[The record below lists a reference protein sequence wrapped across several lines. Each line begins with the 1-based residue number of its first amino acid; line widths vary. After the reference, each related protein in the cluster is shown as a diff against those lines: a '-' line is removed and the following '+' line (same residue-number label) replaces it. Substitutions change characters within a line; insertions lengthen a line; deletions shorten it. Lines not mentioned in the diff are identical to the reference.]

1 LSGARDARGSRH
13 PHERVSLVRAG
24 GAVYDSLA
32 AWIVRS
38 PPSAPQVADVFSLL
52 GVLGITLILFV
63 LVAVTAG
70 FVLGE

>member
-1 LSGARDARGSRH
+1 LSGARDARGSRR

-24 GAVYDSLA
+24 GAVYDSPA
-32 AWIVRS
+32 VRIVRTHT
-38 PPSAPQVADVFSLL
+38 PAPQVADVFSLL
-52 GVLGITLILFV
+52 GVLGIALILFV